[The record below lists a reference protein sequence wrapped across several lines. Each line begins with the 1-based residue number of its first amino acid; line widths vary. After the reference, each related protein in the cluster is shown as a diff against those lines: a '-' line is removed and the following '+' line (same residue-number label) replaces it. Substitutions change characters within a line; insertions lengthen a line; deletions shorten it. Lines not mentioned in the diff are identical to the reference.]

1 MWKILETLYNIR
13 FVLTCF
19 FFFATLILLSISY
32 SEQRRST
39 EAFLCVQSRP
49 SINIFSVSSLQRV
62 NSHPSPLLRHR
73 DKTFHF
79 PFFFSRELQEE
90 VDNTTT
96 ISFYTED
103 WAQVNSMG
111 LLCRLTN
118 RQDHTAH
125 LWDSG
130 RPLHPIVNMTNEKKY
145 PIKQAFVCAMLQE
158 RSICLALSSQ

>member
-1 MWKILETLYNIR
+1 MGKILQILYNISDWCSHV
-13 FVLTCF
+13 FC
-19 FFFATLILLSISY
+19 ATLILLSISY
-32 SEQRRST
+32 SEQRRSIG
-39 EAFLCVQSRP
+39 AFLCVQSRP
-49 SINIFSVSSLQRV
+49 GINIFSVSSLQRV
-62 NSHPSPLLRHR
+62 NSHPSPLLPHR

-79 PFFFSRELQEE
+79 LFFSRELQE

-118 RQDHTAH
+118 REDHTAH

-145 PIKQAFVCAMLQE
+145 PIKQAFVCARLQE
-158 RSICLALSSQ
+158 NGICLALSSQ

>member
-1 MWKILETLYNIR
+1 MGALPAQVCHGAGAAQDKTQLCQAECPNSSPK
-13 FVLTCF
+13 
-19 FFFATLILLSISY
+19 ATQTASVQMLLHP
-32 SEQRRST
+32 R
-39 EAFLCVQSRP
+39 ASRP
-49 SINIFSVSSLQRV
+49 EAPENY
-62 NSHPSPLLRHR
+62 
-73 DKTFHF
+73 KKK
-79 PFFFSRELQEE
+79 

-118 RQDHTAH
+118 REDHTAH

-145 PIKQAFVCAMLQE
+145 PIKQAFVCARLQE
-158 RSICLALSSQ
+158 NGICLALSSQ